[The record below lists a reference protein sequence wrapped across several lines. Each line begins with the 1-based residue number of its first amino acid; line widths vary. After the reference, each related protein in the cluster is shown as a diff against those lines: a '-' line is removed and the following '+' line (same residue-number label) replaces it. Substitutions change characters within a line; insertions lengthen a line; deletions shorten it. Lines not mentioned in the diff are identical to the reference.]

1 MYFKPFFLG
10 FEVQFIFFWLRQ
22 TISTCTKQSLL
33 MEAERAEHLSLGWT
47 MGLAQCGACKKR
59 NEEKKLFSTE
69 KEAQQL
75 LP

>member
-1 MYFKPFFLG
+1 
-10 FEVQFIFFWLRQ
+10 
-22 TISTCTKQSLL
+22 
-33 MEAERAEHLSLGWT
+33 MEAERAEHLSIGWT